1 MSAVLSPAPTRD
13 FGSDNRS
20 GVSPDALAGTVAA
33 NAALRAA
40 SYGGDPE
47 TARAGACLNDLFDRA
62 VLATWVPTGTAA
74 NVAAIGALLEGP
86 GTAVVL
92 AEDAHIRVDEAGAV
106 ERAWGVPLLPVAVTA
121 GKMTLD
127 AVSSVLDR
135 MAANRPFSP
144 TPSVLSVTN
153 LTELGRRYSLEDLAR
168 FGELSKEHGMR
179 LHVDGAR
186 FANALAAD
194 PALIDL
200 FDVGVTTL
208 AFGCAKN
215 GQGPVEAVVTIDAD
229 VHTRVGRA
237 AKQLGWTASKMR
249 FATAGVAASLGSGEF
264 AANALTAN
272 LRAALL
278 AERLTEAGIVVAAPV
293 DGNLVF
299 VRLPQGVVAA
309 LDAWCHV
316 SDWDGQGLV
325 RLACSWDHTV
335 EDVERLVAGIVE
347 LVATST
353 PPAS

>member
-1 MSAVLSPAPTRD
+1 
-13 FGSDNRS
+13 
-20 GVSPDALAGTVAA
+20 
-33 NAALRAA
+33 
-40 SYGGDPE
+40 
-47 TARAGACLNDLFDRA
+47 
-62 VLATWVPTGTAA
+62 
-74 NVAAIGALLEGP
+74 
-86 GTAVVL
+86 
-92 AEDAHIRVDEAGAV
+92 
-106 ERAWGVPLLPVAVTA
+106 
-121 GKMTLD
+121 MTLD
-127 AVSSVLDR
+127 AVARVLDR

-144 TPSVLSVTN
+144 TPSVLAVTN
-153 LTELGRRYSLEDLAR
+153 LTEMGRRYSLEDLAH
-168 FGELSKEHGMR
+168 FAELAREHGMR

-194 PALIDL
+194 PALINL
-200 FDVGVTTL
+200 FDVGVSTL
-208 AFGCAKN
+208 AFGCTKN
-215 GQGPVEAVVTIDAD
+215 GQGPVEAVVTVAAD

-264 AANALTAN
+264 AMNALTAN

-278 AERLTEAGIVVAAPV
+278 AERLTEAGIVLATPV

-299 VRLPQGVVAA
+299 VRLPQEVVPA

-347 LVATST
+347 LVATSV
-353 PPAS
+353 PSAS